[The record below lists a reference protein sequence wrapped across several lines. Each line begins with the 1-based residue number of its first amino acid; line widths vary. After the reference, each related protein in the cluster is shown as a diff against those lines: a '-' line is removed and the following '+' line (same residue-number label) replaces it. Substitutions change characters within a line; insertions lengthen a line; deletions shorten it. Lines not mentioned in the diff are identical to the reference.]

1 MKGGIIIVEVK
12 IIGANCSNGMKL
24 KKVIE
29 RTLDNGD
36 FDINLILVNDSK
48 AKDKYHIKNIPA
60 LVIDGEVKSEGK
72 VLTEREFKK
81 LLA

>member
-1 MKGGIIIVEVK
+1 MKGGNNIVEVK
-12 IIGANCSNGMKL
+12 LIGANCSNGMKL
-24 KKVIE
+24 RKVIE
-29 RTLDNGD
+29 RTLDNED

-48 AKDKYHIKNIPA
+48 LKDKYNIKNVPA
-60 LVIDGEVKSEGK
+60 LVINGEVRSEGK